1 MIKNMK
7 KNVREEEN
15 IRKVIFST
23 SWQLQIKITVK
34 KRNKNHKIK

>member
-7 KNVREEEN
+7 KNVREKEN

-34 KRNKNHKIK
+34 TKT

>member
-7 KNVREEEN
+7 KNVREKEN
-15 IRKVIFST
+15 ISKGIFST

-34 KRNKNHKIK
+34 KKKQKT